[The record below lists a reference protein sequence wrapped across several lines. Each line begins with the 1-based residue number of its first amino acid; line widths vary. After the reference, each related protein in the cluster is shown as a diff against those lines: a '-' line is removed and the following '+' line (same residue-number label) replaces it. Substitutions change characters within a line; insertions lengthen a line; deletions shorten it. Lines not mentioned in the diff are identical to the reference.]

1 MKYNRF
7 TNNLSHIKSSH
18 RWPQINRWSSITC
31 ITFIFFT
38 SNEEVDWQQ
47 GYLYKKYLICA
58 FENFS
63 KYFKYSS
70 IRYLILF
77 VESDWVIALNDYRK
91 IDTKLQHYYK
101 RLNISNLNWNVVN
114 LACAI
119 VNSGIRYDLY
129 MRSCV
134 LRKWNSNLKLAMLF
148 WFFSRSTQIYVFYVC
163 FRYKVVPRK

>member
-1 MKYNRF
+1 MTANQQVVFNHLNRLYLLYVEWRSGL
-7 TNNLSHIKSSH
+7 TTRLSL
-18 RWPQINRWSSITC
+18 Q
-31 ITFIFFT
+31 
-38 SNEEVDWQQ
+38 
-47 GYLYKKYLICA
+47 KYLICA

-70 IRYLILF
+70 IRYSI
-77 VESDWVIALNDYRK
+77 NDSRYMN
-91 IDTKLQHYYK
+91 TKLLYYYK
-101 RLNISNLNWNVVN
+101 RLNFSNFNWYMVN

-129 MRSCV
+129 IRSCV